1 MGWRRVLDLAM
12 QSGNIIVV
20 LGCVLALFA
29 AQQYAISIVQ
39 VTTLTEAQ
47 PSRTTVTTTVT
58 QQFTSTTSATCTP
71 GHCSF
76 TVAITQPI
84 GVSASLGGEVHHTTT
99 MLNPEALS
107 RYQFFVDLGWYLAI
121 AGLIFSL
128 ANFSVWLYRRHRSHP
143 TKLPE

>member
-1 MGWRRVLDLAM
+1 MGWRRVLDLVM

-29 AQQYAISIVQ
+29 AQQYATSIVQ

-47 PSRTTVTTTVT
+47 PSTTTVTTTVT
-58 QQFTSTTSATCTP
+58 QQSTSTTSSTCPP

-99 MLNPEALS
+99 MLNPAALS
-107 RYQFFVDLGWYLAI
+107 SYQFFVNLGSYLAI
-121 AGLIFSL
+121 AGLIFSV
-128 ANFSVWLYRRHRSHP
+128 ANLSIWLYRRHQRKAP
-143 TKLPE
+143 PLP